1 MNRFSIE
8 QYQPYS
14 PMGKTCAT
22 RPIHDKKVTW
32 PYVPEDMINGRF
44 KRRMINQKDF
54 DKAAELWRSA
64 YPEIYGSSSKYEW
77 LLYPEQY
84 GGKVAVSEHW
94 QEDRMEKAFCMPVVE
109 DVLSGVLAGGA
120 LYSKDDRNL
129 HVEFSFGA
137 IHPQYRK
144 GSSGEKLPAAILD
157 YLKLLEEESGT
168 EYLSAF
174 CETWQN
180 ISQYLCLKVW
190 GWKLAGIF
198 PGQYTR
204 WCGGNNEYRGCTVH
218 FYKLVGD
225 AEKYSSKPEEW
236 EMIPE
241 VKKLWNVLEEIN
253 KQE

>member
-1 MNRFSIE
+1 MSKPFIE

-14 PMGKTCAT
+14 PMGKTCMT
-22 RPIHDKKVTW
+22 RPIHDKKVIW
-32 PYVPEDMINGRF
+32 PYAAV
-44 KRRMINQKDF
+44 RMINSRFRGRMLGEKDF
-54 DKAAELWRSA
+54 EAAAELWRSA
-64 YPEIYGSSSKYEW
+64 YPELYGSSSKYEW

-84 GGKVAVSEHW
+84 EGKVAVSEHW
-94 QEDRMEKAFCMPVVE
+94 QEDRVQKAFCMPVIE
-109 DVLSGVLAGGA
+109 DIHSGILAAGA
-120 LYSKDDRNL
+120 LYLKDDRNL

-137 IHPQYRK
+137 VQPAYRK

-157 YLKLLEEESGT
+157 YLRQLEEESGA

-174 CETWQN
+174 CETWHN

-204 WCGGNNEYRGCTVH
+204 WCGSNNEYRGCTVH
-218 FYKLVGD
+218 FYKFLGE
-225 AEKYSSKPEEW
+225 AEKYSSRPEEW

-241 VKKLWNVLEEIN
+241 VRRLWDVLDEIN
-253 KQE
+253 RKV